1 MRTTFPYD
9 AEAREDAIC
18 QLIDARTKAIRTD
31 ILMRRQ
37 STTDAVLAR
46 LPIADEDEARSV
58 LWKAVTGGSSAVGA
72 ERMGMVEYAIFA
84 EAEEL
89 AEADVEDMERNR
101 AASRDDSRIAQVEA
115 DREAA

>member
-18 QLIDARTKAIRTD
+18 HLIDARTKAIRTD
-31 ILMRRQ
+31 LLIKRE

-46 LPIADEDEARSV
+46 LPIADEDEARAV

-72 ERMGMVEYAIFA
+72 VLMSAVEYAIFA

-101 AASRDDSRIAQVEA
+101 AESSDEGRIERATWAQLA
-115 DREAA
+115 H